1 MLPQGEDGD
10 VAVPDTVAVPPPAPN
25 AAGAPVSHAGA
36 TPDGDSTSRRP
47 QRAAAVAARKRFL
60 EEVDE
65 EDEEEGE
72 GDADGESTEKRRKAP
87 KAPSTA
93 PAPAPKPKAKAKAK
107 AAPPPLVV
115 KSPVED
121 LHPDLQSLSKQVCHG
136 LRAWASIA
144 LRSHISRAGTVLRSK
159 KRPTLT
165 PLPSAAPSSIV
176 LTRIGVLPLL
186 RRAILLGHDRAVA
199 AEAAGQA
206 SVAAAARDVSQQTAE
221 LVQALQASTPRALEL
236 GVTPLL
242 HVGHGSLAALL
253 HKHQL
258 PSVPGQVVFTGGGLR
273 VTIPVVRFVRRM
285 EKRADAVSPGSLFNW
300 DPRGNSFLRPG
311 GARGRDGAG
320 LRKLSRNWKDWL
332 CCRPGAYDPEGVPK
346 NYQESW
352 DNATSVH
359 MDPGI
364 LLCLTCS
371 DGRALSKARWYKLRQ
386 TWADF
391 VPTPAAVRQAEAGM
405 GKGGG
410 GGPRAPGLAAFSAY
424 VAEFHRV
431 HGTTLS
437 PYYGSSSVL
446 ASKEYKA
453 DKLRS
458 LLSQLLHELAPRPQV
473 RCCAWL
479 AQAAQAALVP

>member
-1 MLPQGEDGD
+1 M
-10 VAVPDTVAVPPPAPN
+10 AVPDTVAVPPPAPN

-107 AAPPPLVV
+107 AKAAPPPLVV

-186 RRAILLGHDRAVA
+186 HRAILLGHDRAVA